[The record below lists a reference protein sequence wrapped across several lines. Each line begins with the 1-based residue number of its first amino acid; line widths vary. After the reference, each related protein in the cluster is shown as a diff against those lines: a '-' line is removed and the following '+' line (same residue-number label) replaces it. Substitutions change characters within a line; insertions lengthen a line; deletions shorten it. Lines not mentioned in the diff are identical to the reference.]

1 MKKLIFYYC
10 LFCLLA
16 VACPRLA
23 AQNITFKHLSTDNGL
38 SQISVNDIYVDEHNL
53 IWIGTREGLN
63 CYDGNDITIYRLEK
77 DNPFS
82 LFSNHVLRITGDRKG
97 CLYVLCMDGVTR
109 FDMDT
114 RRFTTLLSGK
124 IDAITY
130 HEGLY
135 IACGNEIFHYNEATS
150 NFDSYF
156 RLPVE
161 NGNISSLFLDSSGRF
176 WIGTEHEGLYCLS
189 SHKKLQHTISGQR
202 ISSVYEDVS
211 HRIWVGTWDS
221 GVFLLEK
228 NGNIRNLKSG
238 ISHEMYV
245 LSSNFVR
252 CFEEDNKGRMWIGTE
267 AGLDCLD
274 LQSGK
279 STHYTEGDRPY
290 GLTHSSVWC
299 MRKDAQGT
307 IWAGTYFGGVNYFN
321 PEYAIYRFF
330 RQASEPQKGLSSPV
344 VGNMLEDKR
353 GNIWICTEGGG
364 LNVFNPAKGTFQ
376 WFTHHSSSNSISHNN
391 VKAIWYD
398 EAEDCMWLGLHLGG
412 INKLDIK
419 TGLFTVFRKVEG
431 DHTTIPSDIVRDIV
445 PYKDSL
451 VVATQSGVCLFS
463 RATGKCRQLF
473 QSYKEGKLIRMVA
486 DLEFDK
492 NGVLWMAVTGEGVFS
507 YDFETGA
514 LTHYAHRRG
523 EVGISNNN
531 VNSIYCDSENKIW
544 FCTSGSGLDCLDRK
558 TGKFRNYDVANS
570 GFPGDCIY
578 KVCEG
583 DHKELLMITNQGFS
597 RFDYKKGKIHN
608 YLSENGFPLNSV
620 NENALF
626 MSSKKEVFL
635 GGTSGMV
642 MFALNSLN
650 YRPKPYHLMWTRL
663 VVNGK
668 EIDVDDASGILS
680 HELNN
685 TSRITLKADQNMFSI
700 YFSTSNYIPENREE
714 MEYLLD
720 GFSKEW
726 TKVREQPVITYTNL
740 NPGTYTLW
748 VRSSNPDSLS
758 KPISMQIVVKPPF
771 YASEWAF
778 LVYVLLVGGIV
789 YYLMRMYQSRVKLQ
803 ASLTYEQ
810 RHLQDI
816 ERLNQ
821 NKLRFFT
828 SISHEFRTPLT
839 LILGQL
845 EKLMQ
850 MPQLAPS
857 VYSTVLL
864 AYKSGVQLKEL
875 IGELLDFRK
884 QEQGKMKL
892 KVSRMNLVNFLN
904 ETYLLF
910 QPYAE
915 SKRIQLEFH
924 KSQDDIE
931 LWFDWKQMRKVINN
945 LLSNAVK
952 HVPSEGKIVLE
963 VGVTDTEA
971 WFSVEDNGSG
981 ILPADIDKIFDRFYQ
996 SSVDTEINAGTGIGL
1011 ALTKG
1016 IVELHHG
1023 KISVESVKGSGAKF
1037 TVRIPLGNALY
1048 SPDEIIEAADGA
1060 VISQLTFD
1068 EQKRE
1073 LATEFSKEE
1082 DMVTTEG
1089 LVGGKDGFRPRI
1101 LIVEDNASIRNML
1114 AELFQGLY
1122 DVTTA
1127 VDGQDALDK
1136 VAEVSPHIVLS
1147 DVLMPRMSGI
1157 ELVKQLKGN
1166 LDTCHIPVVLLT
1178 ARTEIEQNLEGLKIG
1193 ADDYITKPF
1202 DSRLLVF
1209 RCNNLVNNRRK
1220 LQEYFTKQPTVET
1233 PVLATNPL
1241 DKEFLDEVI
1250 AVFEQHLDDSD
1261 FTIDM
1266 LAQKMLVSR
1275 TRMYAKI
1282 KAITG
1287 QTPNDF
1293 FITLRLKKAA
1303 FLLRNNPELNVTQIS
1318 DQTGFS
1324 SPRYFSKLFKKAYQL
1339 TPMAY
1344 RQGEE

>member
-1 MKKLIFYYC
+1 MKNWIFKC
-10 LFCLLA
+10 FLFGLL
-16 VACPRLA
+16 VVFSFQLA
-23 AQNITFKHLSTDNGL
+23 AQNITFNHLSTDNGL
-38 SQISVNDIYVDEHNL
+38 SQISVNDIYVDENNL

-63 CYDGNDITIYRLEK
+63 CYDGNDIAIYRLEK
-77 DNPFS
+77 NNPYS
-82 LFSNHVLRITGDRKG
+82 LFSNHVLRIVGDRKG
-97 CLYVLCMDGVTR
+97 HLFLLCMDGVACL
-109 FDMDT
+109 DMDT
-114 RRFTTLLSGK
+114 RKFTTLLNK
-124 IDAITY
+124 KVDAITY
-130 HEGLY
+130 RDGLY
-135 IACGNEIFHYNEATS
+135 VAYNNEIYLFNETTS
-150 NFDSYF
+150 NFERYF
-156 RLPVE
+156 RLPS
-161 NGNISSLFLDSSGRF
+161 GRGSLSCLFRDSSGRF
-176 WIGTEHEGLYCLS
+176 WMGTDKNGLYCLS
-189 SHKKLQHTISGQR
+189 AGKQLSHPIAQHR
-202 ISSVYEDVS
+202 ISSVFEDSS
-211 HRIWVGTWDS
+211 HRIWIGTWDS
-221 GVFLLEK
+221 GIFVLGKEGK
-228 NGNIRNLKSG
+228 MENLKAGSQG
-238 ISHEMYV
+238 KFA

-252 CFEEDNKGRMWIGTE
+252 CFEEDNNGRIWIGTE
-267 AGLDCLD
+267 TGLDCMD
-274 LQSGK
+274 VKAG
-279 STHYTEGDRPY
+279 TFEHYTEGEQPY

-299 MRKDAQGT
+299 MQKDAQGT

-321 PEYAIYRFF
+321 PEYAIYRFY
-330 RQASEPQKGLSSPV
+330 RQANEPSKGLSSPV
-344 VGNMLEDKR
+344 VGNMIEDKL

-364 LNVFNPAKGTFQ
+364 LNVFDPQKGTFR
-376 WFTHHSSSNSISHNN
+376 WYTHQASANSISHNN

-398 EAEDCMWLGLHLGG
+398 AAANCMWLGLHLGG

-419 TGLFTVFRKVEG
+419 TGQFTVFRKVEG
-431 DHTTIPSDIVRDIV
+431 NEETIPSDIVRDIV

-463 RATGKCRQLF
+463 RTTGKCRQLF
-473 QSYKEGKLIRMVA
+473 RSHKDGNQIRMVA

-492 NGVLWMAVTGEGVFS
+492 QGVLWMAVTGYGVFS
-507 YDFETGA
+507 YNFRTDS
-514 LTHYAHRRG
+514 LKHYVFRQG
-523 EVGISNNN
+523 QNGISNNN
-531 VNSIYCDSENKIW
+531 VNSIFCDSENKIW
-544 FCTSGSGLDCLDRK
+544 FCTSGSGLDCLDQR
-558 TGKFRNYDVANS
+558 TGVFRNYDVANS

-583 DHKELLMITNQGFS
+583 EGQELLMITNQGFS
-597 RFDYKKGKIHN
+597 RFDYRKGTIRN

-620 NENALF
+620 NENALY
-626 MSSKKEVFL
+626 MSREKEVFL

-642 MFALNSLN
+642 TFELKSLN
-650 YRPKPYHLMWTRL
+650 YRPKPYHILWTRL

-668 EIDVDDASGILS
+668 DIEVNDASGILS
-680 HELNN
+680 HELNH

-714 MEYLLD
+714 MEYRLE

-726 TKVREQPVITYTNL
+726 TKVREQPIITYTNL
-740 NPGTYTLW
+740 NSGTYTLW

-758 KPISMQIVVKPPF
+758 KPISMEIVVEPPF
-771 YASEWAF
+771 YASGWAF
-778 LVYVLLVGGIV
+778 LFYVLLAGGLV

-803 ASLTYEQ
+803 ASLAYEQ

-850 MPQLAPS
+850 MPQLSPS
-857 VYSTVLL
+857 GYSTVLL

-910 QPYAE
+910 QPYTE
-915 SKRIQLEFH
+915 SKQIHFEFH

-952 HVPSEGKIVLE
+952 HVPSNGRIVME
-963 VGVTDTEA
+963 VGVTDKEA

-981 ILPADIDKIFDRFYQ
+981 ILPEDIDKIFDRFYQ
-996 SSVDTEINAGTGIGL
+996 SSADTELNVGTGIGL

-1023 KISVESVKGSGAKF
+1023 KISVESAKGTGAKF
-1037 TVRIPLGNALY
+1037 TVRIPLGKDLY
-1048 SPDEIIEAADGA
+1048 DPDEIIESDGA
-1060 VISQLTFD
+1060 AISQLTLD
-1068 EQKRE
+1068 EQKKE
-1073 LATEFSKEE
+1073 LDTELSSAE
-1082 DMVTTEG
+1082 DVVPEG

-1101 LIVEDNASIRNML
+1101 LIVEDNESIRRML
-1114 AELFQGLY
+1114 AELFEGLY

-1127 VDGQDALDK
+1127 VDGQDALEK

-1178 ARTEIEQNLEGLKIG
+1178 ARTEVEQNLEGLKIG

-1266 LAQKMLVSR
+1266 LAQQMLVSR

>member
-1 MKKLIFYYC
+1 MKNWIFKC
-10 LFCLLA
+10 FLFGLL
-16 VACPRLA
+16 VVFSFQLA
-23 AQNITFKHLSTDNGL
+23 AQNITFNHLSTDNGL
-38 SQISVNDIYVDEHNL
+38 SQISVNDIYVDENNL

-77 DNPFS
+77 NNPYS
-82 LFSNHVLRITGDRKG
+82 LFSNHVLRIVGDRKG
-97 CLYVLCMDGVTR
+97 HLFLLCMDGVACL
-109 FDMDT
+109 DMDT
-114 RRFTTLLSGK
+114 RKFTTLLNK
-124 IDAITY
+124 KVDAITY
-130 HEGLY
+130 RDGLY
-135 IACGNEIFHYNEATS
+135 VAYNNEVFHFNEATS
-150 NFDSYF
+150 NFERYF
-156 RLPVE
+156 RLPS
-161 NGNISSLFLDSSGRF
+161 GRGSLSCLFRDSSGRF
-176 WIGTEHEGLYCLS
+176 WMGTDQNGLYCLS
-189 SHKKLQHTISGQR
+189 AGKQLSHPITQHR
-202 ISSVYEDVS
+202 ISSVFEDSS
-211 HRIWVGTWDS
+211 HRIWIGTWDS
-221 GVFLLEK
+221 GIFVLGKEGK
-228 NGNIRNLKSG
+228 MENLKAGSQG
-238 ISHEMYV
+238 KFA

-252 CFEEDNKGRMWIGTE
+252 CFEEDNNGRIWIGTE
-267 AGLDCLD
+267 TGLDCMD
-274 LQSGK
+274 VKAG
-279 STHYTEGDRPY
+279 TFEHYTEGEQPY

-299 MRKDAQGT
+299 MQKDAQGT

-321 PEYAIYRFF
+321 PEYAIYRFY
-330 RQASEPQKGLSSPV
+330 RQANEPSKGLSSPV
-344 VGNMLEDKR
+344 VGNMIEDKL

-364 LNVFNPAKGTFQ
+364 LNVFDSQKGTFR
-376 WFTHHSSSNSISHNN
+376 WYTHQASANSISHNN

-398 EAEDCMWLGLHLGG
+398 EAANCMWLGLHLGG

-419 TGLFTVFRKVEG
+419 TGQFTVFRKVEG
-431 DHTTIPSDIVRDIV
+431 NEETIPSDIVRDIV

-463 RATGKCRQLF
+463 RTTGKCRQLF
-473 QSYKEGKLIRMVA
+473 RSHKEGNQIRMVA

-492 NGVLWMAVTGEGVFS
+492 QGVLWMAVTGYGVFS
-507 YDFETGA
+507 YNFRTDS
-514 LTHYAHRRG
+514 LKHYAFRQG
-523 EVGISNNN
+523 QNGISNNN
-531 VNSIYCDSENKIW
+531 VNSIFCDSENKIW
-544 FCTSGSGLDCLDRK
+544 FCTSGSGLDCLDQR
-558 TGKFRNYDVANS
+558 TGVFRNYDVANS

-583 DHKELLMITNQGFS
+583 EGQELLMITNQGFS
-597 RFDYKKGKIHN
+597 RFDYRKGTIRN

-620 NENALF
+620 NENALY
-626 MSSKKEVFL
+626 MSREKEVFL

-642 MFALNSLN
+642 TFELKSLN
-650 YRPKPYHLMWTRL
+650 YRPKPYHILWTRL

-668 EIDVDDASGILS
+668 EIEVNDASGILS

-700 YFSTSNYIPENREE
+700 YFSTPNYIPENREE
-714 MEYLLD
+714 MEYRLE

-726 TKVREQPVITYTNL
+726 TKVREQPIITYTNL
-740 NPGTYTLW
+740 NSGTYTLW

-758 KPISMQIVVKPPF
+758 KPISMEIVVKPPF
-771 YASEWAF
+771 YASGWAF
-778 LVYVLLVGGIV
+778 LFYVLLAGGLV
-789 YYLMRMYQSRVKLQ
+789 FYLMRMYQSRVKLQ

-850 MPQLAPS
+850 MPQLSPS
-857 VYSTVLL
+857 GYSTVLL

-910 QPYAE
+910 QPYTE
-915 SKRIQLEFH
+915 SKQIHFEFH

-952 HVPSEGKIVLE
+952 HVPSNGRIVME
-963 VGVTDTEA
+963 VGVTDKEA

-981 ILPADIDKIFDRFYQ
+981 ILPEDMDKIFDRFYQ
-996 SSVDTEINAGTGIGL
+996 SSADTELNVGTGIGL

-1023 KISVESVKGSGAKF
+1023 KISVESAKGAGAKF
-1037 TVRIPLGNALY
+1037 TVRIPLGKDLY
-1048 SPDEIIEAADGA
+1048 DPDEIIESDGA
-1060 VISQLTFD
+1060 AISQLTLD
-1068 EQKRE
+1068 EQKKELDTE
-1073 LATEFSKEE
+1073 LASAEE
-1082 DMVTTEG
+1082 VVPEG

-1101 LIVEDNASIRNML
+1101 LIVEDNESIRRML
-1114 AELFQGLY
+1114 AELFEGLY

-1127 VDGQDALDK
+1127 VDGQDALEK

-1178 ARTEIEQNLEGLKIG
+1178 ARTEVEQNLEGLKIG

-1266 LAQKMLVSR
+1266 LAQQMLVSR

>member
-1 MKKLIFYYC
+1 MKNLIVYC
-10 LFCLLA
+10 FLFSVL
-16 VACPRLA
+16 VMGFPRLA
-23 AQNITFKHLSTDNGL
+23 AQNITFQHLSTDNGL
-38 SQISVNDIYVDEHNL
+38 SQISVNDIYVDENNL

-77 DNPFS
+77 NNPFS
-82 LFSNHVLRITGDRKG
+82 LFSNHVVRIAGDRKG
-97 CLYVLCMDGVTR
+97 HLYLLCMDGVACL
-109 FDMDT
+109 DMDT

-124 IDAITY
+124 VDAMAY
-130 HEGLY
+130 HNGLY
-135 IACGNEIFHYNEATS
+135 IACGNEILRYDERTAHFT
-150 NFDSYF
+150 SYF
-156 RLPVE
+156 RLPSV
-161 NGNISSLFLDSSGRF
+161 NGNISCLYLDSSSRF
-176 WIGTEHEGLYCLS
+176 WVGTERDGLYCLQAG
-189 SHKKLQHTISGQR
+189 KKLSHVISRQR
-202 ISSVYEDVS
+202 ISSVYEDS
-211 HRIWVGTWDS
+211 SRRIWIGTWNS
-221 GVFLLEK
+221 GLFLLEK
-228 NGNIRNLKSG
+228 GGMKNIKADG
-238 ISHEMYV
+238 KDQQYA

-252 CFEEDNKGRMWIGTE
+252 CFEEDNKGSMWIGTE
-267 AGLDCLD
+267 SGLDCLN
-274 LQSGK
+274 LRAG
-279 STHYTEGDRPY
+279 TLVHYTEGEQPY

-330 RQASEPQKGLSSPV
+330 RQADSPSKGLSSPV
-344 VGNMLEDKR
+344 VGNMIEDKH

-364 LNVFNPAKGTFQ
+364 LNRFDPQTGSFQ
-376 WFTHHSSSNSISHNN
+376 WYTHHAQANSISHNN

-398 EAEDCMWLGLHLGG
+398 EAADCIWLGLHLGG

-419 TGLFTVFRKVEG
+419 TGRFTVFRKVEG
-431 DHTTIPSDIVRDIV
+431 DKESIPSDIVRDIV

-463 RATGKCRQLF
+463 RLTGKCRQLF
-473 QSYKEGKLIRMVA
+473 QSHKEGKLIRMVA

-492 NGVLWMAVTGEGVFS
+492 KGILWMAVTGEGVFS
-507 YDFETGA
+507 YDFKHDA
-514 LTHYAHRRG
+514 LTHYVYQKG
-523 EVGISNNN
+523 KPGISNNN
-531 VNSIYCDSENKIW
+531 VNSIFCDSENKIW
-544 FCTSGSGLDCLDRK
+544 FCTSGSGLDCLDQQTR
-558 TGKFRNYDVANS
+558 TFRNYDVASS
-570 GFPGDCIY
+570 GFPGDCVY

-583 DHKELLMITNQGFS
+583 PGKELLMITNQGFS
-597 RFDYKKGKIHN
+597 CFDYRKGIIHN

-626 MSSKKEVFL
+626 MSREKEVFL

-642 MFALNSLN
+642 MFALKSLN
-650 YRPKPYHLMWTRL
+650 YRSKPYHIMWTRL

-668 EIDVDDASGILS
+668 EIEVNDASGILS
-680 HELNN
+680 HELNH

-700 YFSTSNYIPENREE
+700 YFSTSNYIPENRED
-714 MEYLLD
+714 MEYLLE

-740 NPGTYTLW
+740 NSGTYTLW

-758 KPISMQIVVKPPF
+758 KPISMEIVVKPPF
-771 YASEWAF
+771 YASVWAS
-778 LVYVLLVGGIV
+778 LIYLLLAAGLV

-850 MPQLAPS
+850 MPQLSPS
-857 VYSTVLL
+857 MYSTVLL

-892 KVSRMNLVNFLN
+892 KVSRMNLVSFLN

-915 SKRIQLEFH
+915 SKQIHLEFH

-945 LLSNAVK
+945 LLSNAIK
-952 HVPSEGKIVLE
+952 HVSSKGRIVIE
-963 VGVTDTEA
+963 VGVTEKEA
-971 WFSVEDNGSG
+971 WFSVEDNGTG
-981 ILPADIDKIFDRFYQ
+981 ILPEDIDKIFDRFYQ
-996 SSVDTEINAGTGIGL
+996 SSADTELNAGTGIGL

-1023 KISVESVKGSGAKF
+1023 KISVESTNGKGAKF
-1037 TVRIPLGNALY
+1037 TVRIPLGKELY
-1048 SPDEIIEAADGA
+1048 DPDEIIEASDGA
-1060 VISQLTFD
+1060 VISQLTLD
-1068 EQKRE
+1068 EQKKE
-1073 LATEFSKEE
+1073 LATELS
-1082 DMVTTEG
+1082 DAEG
-1089 LVGGKDGFRPRI
+1089 TAGEGMVGGKDGFRPRI
-1101 LIVEDNASIRNML
+1101 LIVEDNASIRRML
-1114 AELFQGLY
+1114 AELFEGLY
-1122 DVTTA
+1122 EVTTA
-1127 VDGQDALDK
+1127 VDGQDALEK

-1250 AVFEQHLDDSD
+1250 AIFEQHLDDSD